1 MKINEP
7 EFMPQ
12 EEHLLVPVKPE
23 NLLVGI
29 PKEQNKFENR
39 VSLTP
44 EGVYLLVE
52 RGHSVIVEK
61 GAGIS
66 AGYTDLEY
74 SEVGAI
80 ISSERDEIF
89 SCELVVKVAE
99 PNADEIKLFKPGQ
112 ILLSAIHL
120 NSVDHEYI
128 NSLRKKGITAFNY
141 SKIINDE
148 GRASFVRSMSEIAGN
163 ESITLAMEYLNS
175 LSDGAGYSMAGV
187 TGVPPLEIVILGAGT
202 VGTVAARLA
211 AAIGAKVKVFDS
223 SITRLQRLREHVG
236 ADVYTCT
243 IQPRILSN
251 AIKECNVAIGAMRPV
266 NGRAPMIISRE
277 MVSSMQE
284 KSIIVDVSIDSGGCF
299 ETTELRSLES
309 PSYVKN
315 GVIHYSVPNIASR
328 VSRTASFALNNLT
341 SSFILRIGEE
351 GGIESALNRK
361 EFLRKGIYIYKGT
374 ITHREMAEPYGV
386 PFTEIDLLL

>member
-7 EFMPQ
+7 GFMPQ
-12 EEHLLVPVKPE
+12 EEHLLVPIQPE
-23 NLLVGI
+23 SVLIGI
-29 PKEQNKFENR
+29 PKEQSEFENR
-39 VSLTP
+39 VALTP

-52 RGHSVIVEK
+52 RGHSVVVEQ

-66 AGYTDLEY
+66 SGYTDLEY
-74 SEVGAI
+74 SEVGGI
-80 ISSERDEIF
+80 ISSNRDEIF
-89 SCELVVKVAE
+89 DCQLVVKVAKPCAE
-99 PNADEIKLFKPGQ
+99 EIKLFKPGQ
-112 ILLSAIHL
+112 ILLSAIDI
-120 NSVDHEYI
+120 NSLDQEYI
-128 NSLRKKGITAFNY
+128 NSLRKKGVTAFNY
-141 SKIINDE
+141 SKIIDEE

-175 LSDGAGYSMAGV
+175 LSGGLGYSMAGV
-187 TGVPPLEIVILGAGT
+187 TGVPPLEVVILGAGT

-211 AAIGAKVKVFDS
+211 VALGAKVKVFDS
-223 SITRLQRLREHVG
+223 SLTRLQRLRDHIG

-266 NGRAPMIISRE
+266 NGRAPMLISTE

-284 KSIIVDVSIDSGGCF
+284 KSIIVDVSIDNGGCF
-299 ETTELRSLES
+299 ETSELRTLES
-309 PSYVKN
+309 PNYIKH

-351 GGIESALNRK
+351 GGIENALNRN

-374 ITHREMAEPYGV
+374 ITHREMAEPYGI